1 MTKIA
6 IVGGGMLGGTL
17 LGGLFRSGVLHT
29 NVAVVEKSPERA
41 EHLRNTFGVSV
52 EPVGQAVG
60 AADVVFLIVKP
71 QDMEATV
78 SEVAPS
84 LRPEALVVSL
94 AAGITTAFLE
104 SRLPSGT
111 PVVRVMPNTPAQVGM
126 GMAAVSPG
134 TSVDSAHLDLVEGL
148 LAPLGLVVRVPE
160 DMQDA
165 VTAVSGS
172 GPAYVFYVIEAMV
185 DAGVRLGLPADVAKQ
200 LTVQTVL
207 GAATMVRDTGTD
219 PATLR
224 EQVTSPNG
232 TTAAAL
238 ATLGDRGVHDAFVA
252 AIEAA
257 SDRSRELAAGG

>member
-1 MTKIA
+1 MKKIA

-17 LGGLFRSGVLHT
+17 LGGLLRSGVLHT
-29 NVAVVEKSPERA
+29 NVSVVEKNAERA
-41 EHLRNTFGVSV
+41 EHLRHTFGVSV
-52 EPVGQAVG
+52 ESVEHAVG
-60 AADVVFLIVKP
+60 AADVVFLVVKP

-134 TSVDSAHLDLVEGL
+134 TSVDTAHLDLVEGL
-148 LAPLGLVVRVPE
+148 LSPLGLVVRVPE

-172 GPAYVFYVIEAMV
+172 GPAYVFYVIEAMI
-185 DAGVRLGLPADVAKQ
+185 DAGVQLGLPADVAQQ
-200 LTVQTVL
+200 LTVTS
-207 GAATMVRDTGTD
+207 GT
-219 PATLR
+219 
-224 EQVTSPNG
+224 
-232 TTAAAL
+232 
-238 ATLGDRGVHDAFVA
+238 
-252 AIEAA
+252 A
-257 SDRSRELAAGG
+257 SFRRASRRSGRSTRSG

>member
-29 NVAVVEKSPERA
+29 NVTVVEKSPERA
-41 EHLRNTFGVSV
+41 EHLRTTYGVSV
-52 EPVGQAVG
+52 EPVERAVA

-84 LRPEALVVSL
+84 LRPGVLVVSL
-94 AAGITTAFLE
+94 AAGITTNFLE

-134 TSVDSAHLDLVEGL
+134 TSVDIAHLDLVEGL
-148 LAPLGLVVRVPE
+148 LSPLGLVVRVPE

-172 GPAYVFYVIEAMV
+172 GPAYVFYVIEAMI

-224 EQVTSPNG
+224 EQVTSPTG

-238 ATLGDRGVHDAFVA
+238 ATLGDRGVRDAFVA

-257 SDRSRELAAGG
+257 RDRSRELAAGG